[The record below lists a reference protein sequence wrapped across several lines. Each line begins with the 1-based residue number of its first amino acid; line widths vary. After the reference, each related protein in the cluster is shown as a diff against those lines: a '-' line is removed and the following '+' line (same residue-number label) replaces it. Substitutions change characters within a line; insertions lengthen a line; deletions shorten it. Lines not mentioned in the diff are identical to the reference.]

1 METSTRALSRLPI
14 RRVLAVAATVA
25 AGTVAA
31 LVIFSAGGNPSKGTP
46 FAPIAKAAERTAAVS
61 GARFAGTGT
70 GTAGGLEMKMRFV
83 GVYNTRSER
92 SSTTM
97 DFDVPAQPQLAQ
109 MMGPMTGVQDGLV
122 MYMGSPIFESEI
134 GKPWMRI
141 DLGELTSTEAA
152 SLDAG
157 ATDARGMLN
166 GLRAVS
172 SDARRVGSE
181 RVRGVPTTH
190 YAATIDPE
198 LAAEQAR
205 EAGDELG
212 AEVIESQDSDQTVDV
227 WIGDKDG
234 LVHRM
239 ANTIP
244 FNLVGGEGS
253 QLTMTTDFF
262 DFGITPE
269 IGVPPD
275 SQVFDATE
283 LSKRSL
289 EATLDGS

>member
-1 METSTRALSRLPI
+1 VETGTGEPSRLPI
-14 RRVLAVAATVA
+14 RRVLAVAGMVA
-25 AGTVAA
+25 VGAIAA
-31 LVIFSAGGNPSKGTP
+31 LVIFSTGGDPSKGTP
-46 FAPIAKAAERTAAVS
+46 FAPIAKAAERTAEVS

-70 GTAGGLEMKMRFV
+70 GTAGGLEMKMSFV

-97 DFDVPAQPQLAQ
+97 DFEVPSQPQLAE
-109 MMGPMTGVQDGLV
+109 MMGPMTGLQDGLV
-122 MYMGSPIFESEI
+122 MYMGSPMFERGI
-134 GKPWMRI
+134 GKPWMKI
-141 DLGELTSTEAA
+141 DLGEFTSSEAESLGTE
-152 SLDAG
+152 
-157 ATDARGMLN
+157 ATDARGMLDQ
-166 GLRAVS
+166 LRVVS

-181 RVRGVPTTH
+181 RVREALTTH
-190 YAATIDPE
+190 YAATIDRE

-212 AEVIESQDSDQTVDV
+212 AEVIESQDSEATVDV
-227 WIGDKDG
+227 WIGKKDG

-253 QLTMTTDFF
+253 ELTMTTDFF

-269 IGVPPD
+269 IGLPPD
-275 SQVFDATE
+275 NQVFDATE

-289 EATLDGS
+289 EATLEGS